1 MAKRPSPLGAGL
13 ILVGSVGLLGAMLV
27 DGLAVTGRHL
37 DLPFTGS
44 IELSQVCVVLLASCS
59 IALATLSRGHAVV
72 DLLHQRLGP
81 GGQRLM
87 LRLAAF
93 LGFIFLAGLILGL
106 GWLAS
111 DLWSGREHTE
121 LLNIPIRW
129 QRVLMI
135 ACLVIAAGGF
145 LLHVFAPEA
154 ELGAAAKDDGEG
166 HGE

>member
-1 MAKRPSPLGAGL
+1 VGSIGL
-13 ILVGSVGLLGAMLV
+13 IGAMLV
-27 DGLAVTGRHL
+27 DGVAVAGRHL

-59 IALATLSRGHAVV
+59 IALATLARGHAVV

-81 GGQRLM
+81 AAQRLL
-87 LRLAAF
+87 LRIAAL
-93 LGFIFLAGLILGL
+93 LGFVFLAGVVVGL

-111 DLWSGREHTE
+111 DLWNGRERTE
-121 LLNIPIRW
+121 LLDIPIRW

-135 ACLVIAAGGF
+135 ACFAIAAGGF

-154 ELGAAAKDDGEG
+154 GPDGPAEG
-166 HGE
+166 QGE